1 VTTPASA
8 RPPGAGV
15 PRPTAGSPRVAD
27 RKRLGDIL
35 VDSGLLTA
43 AQLDQALAEQ
53 RRPDGPRRRL
63 GQVVSDLN
71 FASERQVAEA
81 LANLL
86 GLRMIDLSKTM
97 PAPDVVRLL
106 PRAVAERTRVLVL
119 DKTAKGLVVA
129 AADPTNVLALDDVKL
144 YTRSPEIQVLV
155 ATDSQIRDHLARAW
169 SLGEDSSAAA
179 MVEESVQEDALDT
192 SFGAVDDEAPI
203 VKLVNR
209 IFTDAVTLRASDV
222 HVEVQRDTLRIRFRV
237 DGLLRDV
244 MTAPRRIATSVISR
258 IKIMS
263 GLDISERRIPQDGR
277 ARISIQ
283 NVAIDCRVST
293 LPSLHG
299 EKVVIRLLTRGDDI
313 PSLASLGFEPG
324 QLADFEASLSVPQGL
339 VLITGPTGSG
349 KTNTL
354 YSAIAQ
360 ISDPDKNIVT
370 LEDPVEV
377 QLPGITQVGV
387 NVRTGMT
394 FSAGLRSILRQD
406 PDIILVG
413 EVRDGE
419 TAELA
424 LKASIT
430 GHLVLTT
437 LHTNSAVA
445 ALTRLVDMGA
455 EPFLVASSLTCA
467 IAQRLVRVPC
477 SNCAAPYQPDADTMT
492 LLGLLPQDLADATPL
507 RGAGC
512 PECGGTGYRGR
523 TAVYEVLLVDTVMRQ
538 VLMTDPTESAIA
550 AAARAAGMQ
559 TLRTSALDK
568 AHQGKTTYE
577 EALRVTHSDHGGSHA
592 CPACERKVEAD
603 MVVCPWCATSLDRG
617 HCANCGRALDLDWR
631 ICPYCRTPTA
641 AESGW
646 GTTPGQPGPIPPAGA
661 VGPAKHAL

>member
-1 VTTPASA
+1 MTTSDPARGA
-8 RPPGAGV
+8 APPRQV
-15 PRPTAGSPRVAD
+15 PPARVAD
-27 RKRLGDIL
+27 RRRLGDVL
-35 VDSGLLTA
+35 VSSGLLTA
-43 AQLDQALAEQ
+43 GQLEQALTEQ
-53 RRPDGPRRRL
+53 RRADGPRRRL

-71 FASERQVAEA
+71 FATERQVAEA
-81 LANLL
+81 LAKLL
-86 GLRMIDLSKTM
+86 GLQMIDLSKRI

-119 DKTAKGLVVA
+119 DKTAKGLIVA

-169 SLGEDSSAAA
+169 SLGSDTSTVSA
-179 MVEESVQEDALDT
+179 MVEEAGEEDDLEA
-192 SFGAVDDEAPI
+192 SFGTVDDEAPI

-209 IFTDAVTLRASDV
+209 VFGDAVRLRASDI
-222 HVEVQRDTLRIRFRV
+222 HVEVQRDTLRIRFRI

-244 MTAPRRIATSVISR
+244 MTAPKRLATSVISR

-277 ARISIQ
+277 TRIVVE
-283 NVAIDCRVST
+283 NLAIDCRVST

-299 EKVVIRLLTRGDDI
+299 EKVVIRLLTRGDEL
-313 PSLASLGFEPG
+313 PSLAALGFEPR
-324 QLADFEASLSVPQGL
+324 QLADFQAALSVPQGL

-354 YSAIAQ
+354 YSAIAE

-370 LEDPVEV
+370 LEDPIEV

-394 FSAGLRSILRQD
+394 FAAGLRSILRQD

-445 ALTRLVDMGA
+445 ALTRLVDMGV

-467 IAQRLVRVPC
+467 IAQRLVRRPC
-477 SNCAAPYQPDADTMT
+477 ASCAAPYLPSADTLT
-492 LLGLLPQDLADATPL
+492 LLGLRPQDLEGATPVM
-507 RGAGC
+507 GVGC

-523 TAVYEVLLVDTVMRQ
+523 TAVYEVLMVDTTMRT
-538 VLMTDPTESAIA
+538 VLMRDATESAIGA
-550 AAARAAGMQ
+550 AAAAAGMQ
-559 TLRTSALDK
+559 TLRASALEK
-568 AHQGKTTYE
+568 ARTGKTTYE
-577 EALRVTHSDHGGSHA
+577 EAMRVTHSDHGGANS
-592 CPACERKVEAD
+592 CPACERKVEDD
-603 MVVCPWCATSLDRG
+603 MVICPYCAATLDRG
-617 HCANCGRALDLDWR
+617 HCANCGRALEPDFR
-631 ICPYCRTPTA
+631 VCPWCRTPA
-641 AESGW
+641 
-646 GTTPGQPGPIPPAGA
+646 PGADSALPPRPGHTI
-661 VGPAKHAL
+661 